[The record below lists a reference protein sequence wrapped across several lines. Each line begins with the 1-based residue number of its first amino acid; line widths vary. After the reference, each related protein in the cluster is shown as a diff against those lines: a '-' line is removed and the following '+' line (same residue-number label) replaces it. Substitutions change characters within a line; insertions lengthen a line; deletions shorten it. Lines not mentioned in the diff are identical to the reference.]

1 MKKVLSCCLL
11 AVFLSLGAGALLGA
25 ETSTSLLMKQTKRQQ
40 KIERKQ
46 LKLQEKIWKR
56 SFHGQHIPRAEQLQ
70 EKHQLQ
76 RNLRDL
82 KMRQKDQL
90 QAMKD
95 QERLAKYRSAHA
107 LY

>member
-1 MKKVLSCCLL
+1 MNKILSYCLL
-11 AVFLSLGAGALLGA
+11 LALLSIGVA
-25 ETSTSLLMKQTKRQQ
+25 TVCNAQSSSAFLLRQTRRQQ

-56 SFHGQHIPRAEQLQ
+56 SFHGQHIPRAERL
-70 EKHQLQ
+70 EAKHQYQ
-76 RNLRDL
+76 RNMRDL
-82 KMRQKDQL
+82 KLKQRDQL

-95 QERLAKYRSAHA
+95 QQRLMKYRSTHS

>member
-1 MKKVLSCCLL
+1 MKKFLSYCLL
-11 AVFLSLGAGALLGA
+11 PVFLVLCAGTFCGAQASSTQLLK
-25 ETSTSLLMKQTKRQQ
+25 ETKRQQ
-40 KIERKQ
+40 KIQRKQ
-46 LKLQEKIWKR
+46 LHLQEKIWKR

-76 RNLRDL
+76 RSMRNL
-82 KMRQKDQL
+82 KMQQKDQL

-95 QERLAKYRSAHA
+95 QQRLMKYRSTHS

>member
-1 MKKVLSCCLL
+1 
-11 AVFLSLGAGALLGA
+11 
-25 ETSTSLLMKQTKRQQ
+25 MKQLMWCAAIATLIAAFAGSAAAQASSSALVKQTRRQQ

-56 SFHGQHIPRAEQLQ
+56 SFHGQHIPRAERIE

-76 RNLRDL
+76 RNMRDL
-82 KMRQKDQL
+82 KMRQKDEL

-95 QERLAKYRSAHA
+95 QQRIAKYRSSHP

>member
-1 MKKVLSCCLL
+1 MNKILSYCLL
-11 AVFLSLGAGALLGA
+11 PALLSIGA
-25 ETSTSLLMKQTKRQQ
+25 ATFCSAQSSSALLLRQTRGQQ

-56 SFHGQHIPRAEQLQ
+56 SFRGEHIPRAERL
-70 EKHQLQ
+70 EAKHQYQ
-76 RNLRDL
+76 RNMREL
-82 KMRQKDQL
+82 KLKQRDQL

-95 QERLAKYRSAHA
+95 QQRLMRYRSTHS

>member
-1 MKKVLSCCLL
+1 MKKFLTCCLL
-11 AVFLSLGAGALLGA
+11 PVFLTLCAGAFCGAQTSQLLK
-25 ETSTSLLMKQTKRQQ
+25 ETKRQQ
-40 KIERKQ
+40 KIQRKQ
-46 LKLQEKIWKR
+46 LQLQKKIWKR

-76 RNLRDL
+76 RDMRDL
-82 KMRQKDQL
+82 KMQQKDQL

-95 QERLAKYRSAHA
+95 QQRLMKYRSTHS